1 MLLKEQNDPR
11 ETLNNIFESLMDM
24 NESKLMTN
32 AAFIFPKSPEV
43 KEELY
48 DVSYFNLIKS

>member
-1 MLLKEQNDPR
+1 
-11 ETLNNIFESLMDM
+11 M

-48 DVSYFNLIKS
+48 EASYFPSLTLFIISSIYDNKIIYGY

>member
-1 MLLKEQNDPR
+1 
-11 ETLNNIFESLMDM
+11 MDM

-48 DVSYFNLIKS
+48 EASYFSSIIIFMIIIVYDYSIND

>member
-1 MLLKEQNDPR
+1 
-11 ETLNNIFESLMDM
+11 MDM

-48 DVSYFNLIKS
+48 EKLQK

>member
-1 MLLKEQNDPR
+1 
-11 ETLNNIFESLMDM
+11 MDM

-48 DVSYFNLIKS
+48 EASSVINSIYDNKIIYGY

>member
-1 MLLKEQNDPR
+1 
-11 ETLNNIFESLMDM
+11 MDM

-48 DVSYFNLIKS
+48 EASYFLFLFNHNFVII